1 MKKPSGWSLH
11 ILADNEYGDDFDGD
25 EFDIEELSEEQLK
38 ELIQI
43 GPPILTRFEKARILG
58 TRALQI
64 SMGAP
69 VIDADIM
76 SEGQDLSDPLLI
88 ATLELEKKLLPISVR
103 RFLPD
108 GRYQD
113 IPINLL
119 YLDWS
124 KKSKLRKQ

>member
-1 MKKPSGWSLH
+1 M
-11 ILADNEYGDDFDGD
+11 ADNEYGDEFDGD
-25 EFDIEELSEEQLK
+25 EFDIEQLSEEQFK

-76 SEGQDLSDPLLI
+76 AEGQDLSDPLLI

-124 KKSKLRKQ
+124 KKSKLRKVNKH

>member
-1 MKKPSGWSLH
+1 MVIKL
-11 ILADNEYGDDFDGD
+11 LADSDYSD
-25 EFDIEELSEEQLK
+25 EFDDADYGYEELTEEQLK

-69 VIDADIM
+69 VIDSDVM
-76 SEGQDLSDPLLI
+76 SEGADLSDPLLI
-88 ATLELEKKLLPISVR
+88 ATLELERKLLPISVR

-124 KKSKLRKQ
+124 KKSKLRKTVKKH

>member
-1 MKKPSGWSLH
+1 MTKQLEQEQS
-11 ILADNEYGDDFDGD
+11 DEYQD
-25 EFDIEELSEEQLK
+25 EFEEELTEDQIRSA
-38 ELIQI
+38 ITI

-69 VIDADIM
+69 VLIEFEENDDI
-76 SEGQDLSDPLLI
+76 SDPLLI
-88 ATLELEKKLLPISVR
+88 ATRELEKKSLPISVR

-113 IPINLL
+113 IPIQYLF
-119 YLDWS
+119 LDWS
-124 KKSKLRKQ
+124 KKGSKLLRSS

>member
-1 MKKPSGWSLH
+1 M
-11 ILADNEYGDDFDGD
+11 DYNE
-25 EFDIEELSEEQLK
+25 EFDDKEVTEHSYEYSDEELK
-38 ELIQI
+38 EMIQI

-69 VIDADIM
+69 VIDAQVM
-76 SEGQDLSDPLLI
+76 SEGEDLSDPLLI
-88 ATLELEKKLLPISVR
+88 ATKELDNKLLPISVR

-113 IPINLL
+113 IPVGIL
-119 YLDWS
+119 YLDWA
-124 KKSKLRKQ
+124 KKSKRRTRTAVV

>member
-1 MKKPSGWSLH
+1 MR
-11 ILADNEYGDDFDGD
+11 ILADLNYGD
-25 EFDIEELSEEQLK
+25 EFDDVEDNEDLSEEEIK

-43 GPPILTRFEKARILG
+43 GPLILTRFEKARILG

-69 VIDADIM
+69 VMDAEIM
-76 SEGQDLSDPLLI
+76 DEHTDLSDPLLI
-88 ATLELEKKLLPISVR
+88 ATKELEKKLLQISVR

-113 IPINLL
+113 IPISIL

-124 KKSKLRKQ
+124 KQARARQKNKIS

>member
-1 MKKPSGWSLH
+1 MVIKLLTES
-11 ILADNEYGDDFDGD
+11 DYGD
-25 EFDIEELSEEQLK
+25 EFDDDEFNIEELSEEQLK

-69 VIDADIM
+69 VIDADVM
-76 SEGQDLSDPLLI
+76 AEGADLSDPLLI

-124 KKSKLRKQ
+124 KKSKVRKVVKHT

>member
-1 MKKPSGWSLH
+1 MVIKLLVDS
-11 ILADNEYGDDFDGD
+11 DYGD
-25 EFDIEELSEEQLK
+25 EFDDGDYEELTEEQLK

-69 VIDADIM
+69 VIDSDIM
-76 SEGQDLSDPLLI
+76 SEGADLSDPLLI

-124 KKSKLRKQ
+124 KKSKLRKTFKNH

>member
-1 MKKPSGWSLH
+1 MVIKLLTES
-11 ILADNEYGDDFDGD
+11 DYGD
-25 EFDIEELSEEQLK
+25 EFEDDEFNIEELSEEQLK

-69 VIDADIM
+69 VIDSDVMA
-76 SEGQDLSDPLLI
+76 EGADLSDPLLI

-103 RFLPD
+103 RFYLMA
-108 GRYQD
+108 D
-113 IPINLL
+113 IRISRST
-119 YLDWS
+119 YYT
-124 KKSKLRKQ
+124 

>member
-1 MKKPSGWSLH
+1 MLVAELSY
-11 ILADNEYGDDFDGD
+11 DD
-25 EFDIEELSEEQLK
+25 EFDDVDDNDELTEEQIR

-43 GPPILTRFEKARILG
+43 GPVILTRFEKARILG

-69 VIDADIM
+69 VMDAEIM
-76 SEGQDLSDPLLI
+76 DENTDLSDPLLI
-88 ATLELEKKLLPISVR
+88 ATKELEHDPPLLPISVR

-113 IPINLL
+113 IPVSILSL
-119 YLDWS
+119 SWARHS
-124 KKSKLRKQ
+124 KRKRSNK

>member
-1 MKKPSGWSLH
+1 MVIKL
-11 ILADNEYGDDFDGD
+11 LADSDYSD
-25 EFDIEELSEEQLK
+25 EFDDADYGYEELTEEQLK

-69 VIDADIM
+69 VIDSDVM
-76 SEGQDLSDPLLI
+76 SEGADLSDPLLI
-88 ATLELEKKLLPISVR
+88 ATLELERKLLPISVR

-124 KKSKLRKQ
+124 KKSKLRKTIKKH

>member
-1 MKKPSGWSLH
+1 MVNSS
-11 ILADNEYGDDFDGD
+11 YDDEFSESGD
-25 EFDIEELSEEQLK
+25 ELEELSEEQLN

-69 VIDADIM
+69 VIDSEIM
-76 SEGQDLSDPLLI
+76 AEGADLSDPLLI
-88 ATLELEKKLLPISVR
+88 ATLELERKLLPISVR

-124 KKSKLRKQ
+124 KKSRKRKHT

>member
-1 MKKPSGWSLH
+1 MAELDYS
-11 ILADNEYGDDFDGD
+11 D
-25 EFDIEELSEEQLK
+25 EFDDVEETAELTEEEIK

-43 GPPILTRFEKARILG
+43 GPMILTRFEKARILG

-69 VIDADIM
+69 VMDQEIM
-76 SEGQDLSDPLLI
+76 DENTDLSDPLLI
-88 ATLELEKKLLPISVR
+88 ATKELEKKLLPISVR

-113 IPINLL
+113 IPISIL

-124 KKSKLRKQ
+124 KKGRKRN

>member
-1 MKKPSGWSLH
+1 MV
-11 ILADNEYGDDFDGD
+11 DNSYDD
-25 EFDIEELSEEQLK
+25 EFDETDDNEELSEEELN

-69 VIDADIM
+69 VIDSEIM
-76 SEGQDLSDPLLI
+76 SEGADLSDPLLI
-88 ATLELEKKLLPISVR
+88 ATLELERKLLPISVR

-124 KKSKLRKQ
+124 KKSRKRKHT

>member
-1 MKKPSGWSLH
+1 MVDSDYS
-11 ILADNEYGDDFDGD
+11 D
-25 EFDIEELSEEQLK
+25 EFESDELDFEELSEEQLK

-69 VIDADIM
+69 VIDADVM
-76 SEGQDLSDPLLI
+76 AEGADLSDPLLI

-124 KKSKLRKQ
+124 KKSKLRKTIKH

>member
-1 MKKPSGWSLH
+1 MVIKLLTES
-11 ILADNEYGDDFDGD
+11 DYGD
-25 EFDIEELSEEQLK
+25 EFDDDEFNIEELSEEQLK

-69 VIDADIM
+69 VIDSDIM
-76 SEGQDLSDPLLI
+76 AEGADLSDPLLI

-124 KKSKLRKQ
+124 KKSKVRKVIKHT

>member
-1 MKKPSGWSLH
+1 M
-11 ILADNEYGDDFDGD
+11 IDEYKD
-25 EFDIEELSEEQLK
+25 EFDDIDDSNDSEEELSEEEIK

-43 GPPILTRFEKARILG
+43 GPLILTRFEKARILG

-69 VIDADIM
+69 VMDDKVM
-76 SEGQDLSDPLLI
+76 DEQLDLSDPLLI
-88 ATLELEKKLLPISVR
+88 ATKELEKKLLPISVR

-113 IPINLL
+113 IPISIL

-124 KKSKLRKQ
+124 KKGRKKKINK

>member
-1 MKKPSGWSLH
+1 M
-11 ILADNEYGDDFDGD
+11 ADNEYGDEFDGD
-25 EFDIEELSEEQLK
+25 EFDIEQLSEEQLK

-76 SEGQDLSDPLLI
+76 AEGQDLSDPLLI

-124 KKSKLRKQ
+124 KKSKLRKVNKH

>member
-1 MKKPSGWSLH
+1 MVIKL
-11 ILADNEYGDDFDGD
+11 LADSDYSD
-25 EFDIEELSEEQLK
+25 EFDDADYGYEELTEEQLK

-69 VIDADIM
+69 VIDSDVM
-76 SEGQDLSDPLLI
+76 SEGADLSDPLLI
-88 ATLELEKKLLPISVR
+88 ATLELERKLLPISVR

-124 KKSKLRKQ
+124 KKSKLRKTFKNH

>member
-1 MKKPSGWSLH
+1 MVIKL
-11 ILADNEYGDDFDGD
+11 LADSDYSD
-25 EFDIEELSEEQLK
+25 EFDDADYGYEELTEEQLK

-69 VIDADIM
+69 VIDSDVM
-76 SEGQDLSDPLLI
+76 SEGADLSDPLLI
-88 ATLELEKKLLPISVR
+88 ATLELERKLLPISVR

-124 KKSKLRKQ
+124 KKSKLRKTVKNH